1 MKTLLLPLVGA
12 AALAAPA
19 SAFAWGGGH
28 GHDHHGG
35 DRFGGLAGTTKLSGT
50 GASFG
55 GTTATASG
63 TGFSASLSTTW
74 SSATSKT
81 FMSTTFSCAPSTASI
96 TLGTAAA
103 ASYTGRTCSWALN
116 GTTRYVF
123 TGKASDGTRALL
135 GENGTTVEGAVF
147 KGALSMRMGAAFS
160 NASSMP
166 MTTFAAVK
174 SGNCDHH

>member
-1 MKTLLLPLVGA
+1 MKKLLLPLVAA

-28 GHDHHGG
+28 GHHNGIHAGA
-35 DRFGGLAGTTKLSGT
+35 FAGLTKLSGT

-63 TGFSASLSTTW
+63 TGFTASLATTW

-81 FMSTTFSCAPSTASI
+81 LHTMTFSCAPATASI

-103 ASYTGRTCSWALN
+103 ASYTGRTCSSVRN
-116 GTTRYVF
+116 GTTKYVF
-123 TGKASDGTRALL
+123 TGKASDGSHAVL
-135 GENGTTVEGAVF
+135 GEDGTTVTGAVF
-147 KGALSMRMGAAFS
+147 KGAISLRMGAAFS
-160 NASSMP
+160 KASSLP
-166 MTTFAAVK
+166 MNTFAAMK
-174 SGNCDHH
+174 SGNCDQH